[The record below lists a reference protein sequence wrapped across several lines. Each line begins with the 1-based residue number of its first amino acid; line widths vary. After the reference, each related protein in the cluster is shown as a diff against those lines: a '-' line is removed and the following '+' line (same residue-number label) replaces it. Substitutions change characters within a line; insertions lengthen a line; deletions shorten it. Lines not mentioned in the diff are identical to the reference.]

1 MVVLAAGVVVD
12 VTVVVTAG
20 IVVVVAV
27 VTGRVNVVVDH
38 WLRFIFCQANIKCLI
53 FGGGSALGVP
63 PPEPPS
69 SLTRGLL

>member
-38 WLRFIFCQANIKCLI
+38 WLRFIFCQANRKCNVPTVGTDRLI
-53 FGGGSALGVP
+53 TDFIDK
-63 PPEPPS
+63 
-69 SLTRGLL
+69 